1 MSNITPIIGTKGVF
15 VLKSPWVV
23 NPGEHYEVA
32 EIKTLEQL
40 SMSGVDPKNSI
51 YGKIG
56 LIDGANGF
64 SWTDE
69 VSRKP
74 KIIILMGTRGNKIV
88 VPDTYIAS
96 YPDISAVEYQRYLIS
111 IDLGLFPLNEDF
123 GELANDLVML
133 ATSRTGLNV
142 SGKTYTTPL
151 ATQPTVKEH
160 EDMVKARKTY
170 VPNTISNAEEIT
182 LLRLEIETLK
192 KTTLAFK
199 TKLQNHGL
207 LPK

>member
-32 EIKTLEQL
+32 EIKTIEQL

-64 SWTDE
+64 SWADE

-133 ATSRTGLNV
+133 ATSRTGLKA

-151 ATQPTVKEH
+151 ATQPTVQEH

-170 VPNTISNAEEIT
+170 VPDTISNAEEIT

>member
-51 YGKIG
+51 YGKLG
-56 LIDGANGF
+56 LVDGSNGF
-64 SWTDE
+64 SWADE

-74 KIIILMGTRGNKIV
+74 KILILVGTRGNKIV
-88 VPDTYIAS
+88 VPDTYVAN

-123 GELANDLVML
+123 TELASDLAML
-133 ATSRTGLNV
+133 ASSRSGLKATE
-142 SGKTYTTPL
+142 KTYTLPL
-151 ATQPTVKEH
+151 ATQPTTQEH
-160 EDMVKARKTY
+160 EDMAKARKTY
-170 VPNTISNAEEIT
+170 VPETISNAEEIT
-182 LLRLEIETLK
+182 LLRLEVETLK
-192 KTTLAFK
+192 KTTSALR

>member
-51 YGKIG
+51 YGKLG
-56 LIDGANGF
+56 LVDGSNGF
-64 SWTDE
+64 SWADE

-74 KIIILMGTRGNKIV
+74 KILILVGTRGNKIV
-88 VPDTYIAS
+88 VPDTYVAN

-123 GELANDLVML
+123 TELASDLAML
-133 ATSRTGLNV
+133 ASSRSGLKATE
-142 SGKTYTTPL
+142 KTYTLPL
-151 ATQPTVKEH
+151 ATQPTAQEH
-160 EDMVKARKTY
+160 EDMAKARKTY
-170 VPNTISNAEEIT
+170 VPETISNAEEIT
-182 LLRLEIETLK
+182 LLRLEVETLK
-192 KTTLAFK
+192 KTTSALR